1 MEKNIF
7 RMDSEFSQTSGE
19 VRMITIT
26 EARCRNV
33 FRWKQSS
40 KDFKVTEVNAVKEN
54 DHALLNATYLL
65 PAGNLYKIQ
74 YKIYPDGVMKVNAEF
89 TSTSMEANNVEASEA
104 TQMATFT
111 PEMKSR
117 ENSSKLEV
125 PRIECVSDC
134 PSL

>member
-1 MEKNIF
+1 MPKRLQI
-7 RMDSEFSQTSGE
+7 
-19 VRMITIT
+19 
-26 EARCRNV
+26 
-33 FRWKQSS
+33 WKQSS

-65 PAGNLYKIQ
+65 PAGNLYKVQ

-111 PEMKSR
+111 PEMKKAR
-117 ENSSKLEV
+117 
-125 PRIECVSDC
+125 RILPNWKYQELGYVSDC
-134 PSL
+134 HSL